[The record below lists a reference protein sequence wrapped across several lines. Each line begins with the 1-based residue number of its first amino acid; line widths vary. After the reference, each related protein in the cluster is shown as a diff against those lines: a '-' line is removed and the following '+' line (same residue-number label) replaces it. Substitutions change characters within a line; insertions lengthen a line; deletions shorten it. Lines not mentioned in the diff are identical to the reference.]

1 MAVHRPAEMV
11 VFAPVVEEL
20 GIEPDPDVT
29 VQVTAAPGTGLP
41 FPSVTRTTRESK
53 KPKLLSAHPS
63 QISCPFPC
71 TIEIFCGVWPRAA
84 PEKNRAMSAG
94 KNRMSLNLTKTYLLI
109 TN

>member
-1 MAVHRPAEMV
+1 VHRPAEMV

-94 KNRMSLNLTKTYLLI
+94 KNRMSLNLTKIYLLI